1 MFGMM
6 VYIELFLTG
15 NFQNRVEALEFSDSQ
30 QIANRNVSLKWAV
43 RPRIHFWL
51 SLYKT
56 PKVVS
61 IC

>member
-1 MFGMM
+1 MFEMM
-6 VYIELFLTG
+6 VYIELLLTG
-15 NFQNRVEALEFSDSQ
+15 NFQNGVEALEFSGSQ

-43 RPRIHFWL
+43 RPRIQFCL

-56 PKVVS
+56 PEVVS